1 MKRYELFD
9 RDNSGSETEPVEYLD
24 GDWVRYQDAVT
35 AVAAERERW
44 RAALSHTVAE
54 ADGWHDESHGGP
66 IMSDPKMEDARALL
80 HPAIAQPVRLAAC
93 QHSIV
98 DARNQYVESGY
109 VCIKC
114 RAVFSAADHEQQV
127 QPADRQA
134 QDEGICNACLIPF
147 NCLSK
152 DAECHLSVCPN
163 IRPGWRAIALSA
175 AVQPAQTAPKDRL

>member
-80 HPAIAQPVRLAAC
+80 HPAIAQPAQLALETEPAHSQIIKLLREARLTLEMWKDVAP
-93 QHSIV
+93 
-98 DARNQYVESGY
+98 
-109 VCIKC
+109 
-114 RAVFSAADHEQQV
+114 AVSLCKDIDNAFQTLV
-127 QPADRQA
+127 QP
-134 QDEGICNACLIPF
+134 
-147 NCLSK
+147 K
-152 DAECHLSVCPN
+152 DQS
-163 IRPGWRAIALSA
+163 
-175 AVQPAQTAPKDRL
+175 